1 MDFYTYP
8 IYAAVCSHG
17 LLHIPHATLLY
28 VLIDFYTYPI
38 YAAVCSHGLLH
49 IPHATLL
56 YVLIDFYTY
65 PIYSCCVFS
74 WTSTHTSCYAAVRS
88 HRLLYTY
95 PIYAA
100 VCSHGLL
107 HIPHATLLYVLI
119 DFYTYPIY
127 SCCVFSW
134 TSTHTSCYAAVRSH
148 RLLHISN
155 LRCCVFSWTST
166 HTSCYA
172 AVRSHRLLHISNLQL
187 LCVLMDFYTYLMLR
201 CCTFS

>member
-1 MDFYTYP
+1 M
-8 IYAAVCSHG
+8 CSHG

-88 HRLLYTY
+88 HRLLHTSNLRCCVFSQTSTHTRC
-95 PIYAA
+95 YAA
-100 VCSHGLL
+100 VRSHGLL
-107 HIPHATLLYVLI
+107 HIPHATLL
-119 DFYTYPIY
+119 F
-127 SCCVFSW
+127 
-134 TSTHTSCYAAVRSH
+134 
-148 RLLHISN
+148 
-155 LRCCVFSWTST
+155 
-166 HTSCYA
+166 
-172 AVRSHRLLHISNLQL
+172 
-187 LCVLMDFYTYLMLR
+187 VLMDFYTYAAIRR
-201 CCTFS
+201 CAWVAALTQHSFKG